1 MLKLLSRIH
10 EKIKRWKIIFEG
22 QTKFNDHFHSGIAI
36 TMKQKLKA
44 VLYSQNVVR
53 TFKLVSGVK

>member
-1 MLKLLSRIH
+1 MAIEMLKLLSRIH

-36 TMKQKLKA
+36 TM
-44 VLYSQNVVR
+44 
-53 TFKLVSGVK
+53 